1 MASTINENWLVT
13 FPWLSQTNMLNT
25 RRICQIRTEGTQKW
39 QSGHNPF
46 APTTKSDLSTSFEL
60 EDWMEAQ
67 QAEGKPV
74 SVDKKSHLGKW
85 LKYSKGKWELKELLV
100 KTSNSNI
107 AQTFLY
113 IENYPVNYSVDESK
127 EKLVILRHILVI

>member
-1 MASTINENWLVT
+1 
-13 FPWLSQTNMLNT
+13 
-25 RRICQIRTEGTQKW
+25 
-39 QSGHNPF
+39 
-46 APTTKSDLSTSFEL
+46 
-60 EDWMEAQ
+60 MEAQ

-127 EKLVILRHILVI
+127 EKLVILRPILVI